1 MHQFPAT
8 AALDLDCSPAAPRSL
23 GPSPATQAGELLSR
37 RYVEDFFGPEFA
49 RLLMRAAGLYV
60 DGAPPVAITRR
71 AFWMLCLASINE
83 ANDEAHGCLSQPV
96 PKASWMMLFASVN
109 QMDDVGGGIRRLTEL
124 APVISRGLSITVGYS
139 ATATRLNFAV
149 DETVADVRRAE
160 RYADLIAVVFH
171 CALLWGVRRPIFPA
185 SVRLSERLA
194 DEDGSMAAQL
204 SGVRRRVGPGTTVI
218 YRREDMT
225 QALGARRYKSWA
237 TPETTMFLE
246 MVGRPVATH
255 GADDPIAVVGKLRE
269 MLANS
274 PLTQQTAA
282 RQLNMS
288 VATLQRRLSEAGLSF
303 RAISRET
310 RLRKLR
316 SLLATDSNLDDIA
329 AELGFS
335 ERRALWRASQD
346 WLGMSP
352 ARYRQALRD
361 GTARSVA

>member
-1 MHQFPAT
+1 MHQCAAT
-8 AALDLDCSPAAPRSL
+8 AAQDLQCSPDAPRWL
-23 GPSPATQAGELLSR
+23 GRSPTPHAGELLSR
-37 RYVEDFFGPEFA
+37 RYVEDFFGPDFA
-49 RLLMRAAGLYV
+49 QLLMRAAGLYV
-60 DGAPPVAITRR
+60 DGAPPEAITRQ

-83 ANDEAHGCLSQPV
+83 ANDETHGCLSRPA

-171 CALLWGVRRPIFPA
+171 CALLWGLRHPIFPA
-185 SVRLSERLA
+185 SVRLSDRLA

-204 SGVRRRVGPGTTVI
+204 SGVRRRMGAGTTVI
-218 YRREDMT
+218 YRREDMA

-246 MVGRPVATH
+246 MVGRSTETQ
-255 GADDPIAVVGKLRE
+255 GAGDLVAVVGKLRE
-269 MLANS
+269 MLTDR
-274 PLTQQTAA
+274 PLTQAAAA

-288 VATLQRRLSEAGLSF
+288 VATLQRRLSDAGLSF
-303 RAISRET
+303 RALSRET

-335 ERRALWRASQD
+335 DRRALWRASQD

-352 ARYRQALRD
+352 ASYRQALRS
-361 GTARSVA
+361 GTAPSLA